1 MAEKVFEARRD
12 ALDEVN
18 DYLEGLFDEADV
30 PFKVRIQVLTAVEE
44 IFINIASYAYE
55 GGEGTAVLETEI
67 NADAIKLVFKD
78 QGIPFDPLA
87 KPDPDI
93 TLSAEERGIGGLGIY
108 MVKKMMDQV
117 SYVRSNGWNILTLEK
132 KL

>member
-67 NADAIKLVFKD
+67 NGDAIKLVFKD

-93 TLSAEERGIGGLGIY
+93 TLSAEERGLGGLGIY

-132 KL
+132 KF

>member
-67 NADAIKLVFKD
+67 NGDAIKLVFKD

-132 KL
+132 KF